1 MSGDE
6 NGRASDALANNIP
19 ANADYRFHGAL
30 IALSAISVNMR
41 CVTLET
47 VFQNHWAKLFT
58 GSKIRL
64 DAMLWSQSD
73 GHNGSQQ
80 VFMTWL
86 RKQNAKR

>member
-6 NGRASDALANNIP
+6 NGRASDALANNVP

-30 IALSAISVNMR
+30 IALSANAVNTW

-47 VFQNHWAKLFT
+47 DFQNRRAKLFT

-64 DAMLWSQSD
+64 DAMLSSQSD
-73 GHNGSQQ
+73 GHNDSQQ